1 MQNRVIVVN
10 VSALGGEGWRGS
22 KLRMRGA
29 EGQVRFHFEVLT
41 GKSPVCSFVSQV
53 LTLCSPSSG
62 MCDSSVVYQPK
73 SL

>member
-1 MQNRVIVVN
+1 M
-10 VSALGGEGWRGS
+10 EGVKIENERG
-22 KLRMRGA
+22 RGV
-29 EGQVRFHFEVLT
+29 EGRVRFHFEVLT
-41 GKSPVCSFVSQV
+41 GQSPVCSFMSQV